1 MYNQNNYI
9 MELTDYLWIPILCTF
24 ASFFTSWGIGANDC
38 ANSFAT
44 SVGAKVL
51 TLRQAVLVAA
61 IFEFTG
67 AFLMGSHVTDTVR
80 KKIVDN
86 STFENAPEELMWGML
101 CSVFAAGIWLCIAT
115 KFKLP
120 VSTTHSIVG
129 AIVGFGL
136 AAKGDSVVDWTTIV
150 EIVISWV
157 LSPVL
162 SGIFAAL
169 IFLFIKYAALIRE
182 TPVENLYKIYPILIF
197 CLFFINALFIIYK
210 GTPALSL
217 DDTPLW
223 LSMVCSISIGIGCAL
238 IGQFIGIPF
247 IKKRIE
253 VWLVNRENQ
262 RNDPEQQEIEL
273 SFGEQF
279 TNKSREIVYNNE
291 FNRKDNFKK
300 IDSDL
305 QELIQIDHFEQIE
318 KRHTTAAVYDETS
331 EKLCSYLQVITA
343 CFASFAHGSNDV
355 ANSIAPL
362 AACWAIYNDGIID
375 SKVTVPLWILA
386 MGGVGIVIGLST
398 WGYKVIDRIGKELTK
413 VTPSRGFPMEMGPAI
428 TVLLASRLEI
438 PVSTTHCQIGS
449 VFGVGLI
456 DGVKNVDFNSLGKII
471 LSWIVTLPVTGGI
484 SAGLYCLGHYAP

>member
-1 MYNQNNYI
+1 

-44 SVGAKVL
+44 SVGAKAL

-61 IFEFTG
+61 IFEFSG

-86 STFENAPEELMWGML
+86 STFEDAPEELMWGML
-101 CSVFAAGIWLCIAT
+101 CSVFAAGIWLCLAT
-115 KFKLP
+115 KYKLP

-136 AAKGDSVVDWTTIV
+136 AAKGESVVDWGTIV

-157 LSPVL
+157 VSPVL
-162 SGIFAAL
+162 SGIFAVL

-182 TPVENLYKIYPILIF
+182 NPVKNLYRIYPILMF

-223 LSMVCSISIGIGCAL
+223 LSMVCSVAVGLFCAL

-247 IKKRIE
+247 MKKRIE
-253 VWLVNRENQ
+253 VWNEHRENV
-262 RNDPEQQEIEL
+262 RNDPERQQIEL
-273 SFGEQF
+273 TLEEQF
-279 TNKSREIVYNNE
+279 NNKSNEIIYNNE
-291 FNRKDNFKK
+291 FDRETNFNRIHLSLN
-300 IDSDL
+300 
-305 QELIQIDHFEQIE
+305 ELKEINHCEQIQ
-318 KRHTTAAVYDETS
+318 KRHLTATVYDETS

-362 AACWAIYNDGIID
+362 AACWSIYNDGIID
-375 SKVTVPLWILA
+375 SKVSVPLWILA
-386 MGGVGIVIGLST
+386 MGGVGIVIGLAT

-449 VFGVGLI
+449 VSGVGLVDGFKNI
-456 DGVKNVDFNSLGKII
+456 DFTSLSKII
-471 LSWIVTLPVTGGI
+471 LSWVVTLPVTGGI
-484 SAGLYCLGHYAP
+484 SAALYCLGHYAP